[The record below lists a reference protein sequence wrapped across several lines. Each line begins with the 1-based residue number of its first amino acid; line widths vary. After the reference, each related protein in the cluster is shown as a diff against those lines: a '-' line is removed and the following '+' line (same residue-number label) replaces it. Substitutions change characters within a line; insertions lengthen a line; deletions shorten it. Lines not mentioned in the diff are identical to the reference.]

1 MHPRLLPLVAFA
13 SLAALGLTTAS
24 TAFAV
29 TPKPNHVTLKVKITT
44 SGKSVVSIPLTIH
57 QIGGS
62 ATEKPLDVVV
72 HMRKRPHFAL
82 PDVQEADTVVR
93 VTYTSFCDGTLV
105 GKRVLDIYPTR
116 PRGTLMA
123 SFIVK
128 DDRVRT
134 CDPQYT
140 TQAKAGMSIKI
151 FLRGK
156 LYASGEASSNY
167 EVHTMIGVAPTAG
180 G

>member
-1 MHPRLLPLVAFA
+1 MHPRLIPLAALA
-13 SLAALGLTTAS
+13 SLAAFGLSTAS
-24 TAFAV
+24 PAFAV
-29 TPKPNHVTLKVKITT
+29 IPKPNHVTLHVKIKT

-82 PDVQEADTVVR
+82 PDEQEAYTVVR
-93 VTYTSFCDGTLV
+93 VTYTSFCDGKLV
-105 GKRVLDIYPTR
+105 GKRVLDIHPPR
-116 PRGTLMA
+116 PRGSLRT
-123 SFIVK
+123 SFVVL

-140 TQAKAGMSIKI
+140 VQAKAGMTIKI

-156 LYASGEASSNY
+156 LYASGAASSNY